1 MVQTF
6 LPPRGWEV
14 DDEHDVPSSL
24 ALLSLASAA
33 YYSMN
38 QADFSGQTAR
48 AAAVPVPDFVYVCV
62 CLWCV
67 VANVTFRNAY
77 TQLMMTVPA
86 CLVGIFLFSLFL
98 PSPSADRCPVNSAL
112 VAFDELLTK
121 AEQCFFFFYLLCLF
135 FLHIARDRPNRGCVC
150 EALQHRASGAMT
162 CSSDDRLFDRFRH
175 TGTNRQRRKTA
186 SKSCKRERCQLIGD
200 DW

>member
-62 CLWCV
+62 FV
-67 VANVTFRNAY
+67 VCGRERDISKRVHSAY
-77 TQLMMTVPA
+77 DDRTGMPCRHLSV
-86 CLVGIFLFSLFL
+86 L
-98 PSPSADRCPVNSAL
+98 PFPI
-112 VAFDELLTK
+112 LTK
-121 AEQCFFFFYLLCLF
+121 C
-135 FLHIARDRPNRGCVC
+135 RPLSGKFGVGCV
-150 EALQHRASGAMT
+150 
-162 CSSDDRLFDRFRH
+162 
-175 TGTNRQRRKTA
+175 
-186 SKSCKRERCQLIGD
+186 
-200 DW
+200 